1 VKTLPIALA
10 VPPQPTDHRQGP
22 VHARI
27 TMIEYGDFESAACRA
42 AAPTTLQCLERYPGR
57 LQFIYRHFPAEESH
71 PHAVLAAEAA
81 EAAAAQDKFWEMH
94 DALFR
99 HQARLGP
106 KDLHRYAV
114 EIGLDP
120 VRYAAEM
127 DDHIYL
133 QRSTSTAHAAATS
146 ARRPRSSS
154 AASTRTSRR
163 AWTDCSRRLP
173 RPCGATAESGHPA
186 PATVRRAVRRQ
197 RAISASADN
206 RRSTSSR
213 LL

>member
-1 VKTLPIALA
+1 MKTLPIALA

-133 QRSTSTAHAAATS
+133 QRVREHIDG
-146 ARRPRSSS
+146 ARRSHIG
-154 AASTRTSRR
+154 STPAFFVGGVHQDVSTGM
-163 AWTDCSRRLP
+163 DRLLE
-173 RPCGATAESGHPA
+173 TIAE
-186 PATVRRAVRRQ
+186 AVRR
-197 RAISASADN
+197 DG
-206 RRSTSSR
+206 
-213 LL
+213 